1 MRGDARLRGLWRIM
15 YSKTIHPRLCEA
27 TPACAGYGGLFVRR
41 PSARRRRSPIGYRL
55 SAIPQPH
62 GKLSYRLLAIGYQL
76 SAMECEARLRITRTP
91 TVTLSAIGYRLSA
104 IGYRLSAIGYRL
116 SAIVQ
121 CRFDDT
127 LLRRPSTGSAVAFC
141 SPRNPGA
148 GFTQLSSD
156 AEKIMHWRR
165 NCPGRSPGD
174 ATATAE
180 QAWSENDRPPGSA
193 LLPVTL
199 ENNMP

>member
-1 MRGDARLRGLWRIM
+1 MRSLPTRARADYVFKDHTPSAMRGDARLRGRERIIC
-15 YSKTIHPRLCEA
+15 SKTISPPEA
-27 TPACAGYGGLFVRR
+27 
-41 PSARRRRSPIGYRL
+41 
-55 SAIPQPH
+55 
-62 GKLSYRLLAIGYQL
+62 LSYRLSSIDYSSAPQQALLSVIGYQ
-76 SAMECEARLRITRTP
+76 
-91 TVTLSAIGYRLSA
+91 
-104 IGYRLSAIGYRL
+104 LSAIGYRL